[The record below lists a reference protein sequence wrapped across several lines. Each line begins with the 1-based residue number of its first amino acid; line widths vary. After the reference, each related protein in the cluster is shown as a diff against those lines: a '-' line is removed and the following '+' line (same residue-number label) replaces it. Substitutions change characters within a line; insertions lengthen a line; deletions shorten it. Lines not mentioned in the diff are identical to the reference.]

1 MVDHRFDAL
10 ARHSASVLN
19 RRASLQ
25 VLGTT
30 ALIAAVTRPAMA
42 QAKKKPGKNINRKV
56 KRKAQQRCQSQ
67 VEQCQTYFTALYAQ
81 DADPEQCV
89 ALITPCCEF
98 FGSCDVAGFWDCVIE
113 VSQNL

>member
-1 MVDHRFDAL
+1 MIDHRFDAI

-42 QAKKKPGKNINRKV
+42 QAKKKPGKTIKRKV
-56 KRKAQQRCQSQ
+56 KRKARQRCLDQ
-67 VEQCQTYFTALYAQ
+67 VAQCQTYFTALCAQ
-81 DADPEQCV
+81 EGDPEQCV
-89 ALITPCCEF
+89 ALISPCCTF